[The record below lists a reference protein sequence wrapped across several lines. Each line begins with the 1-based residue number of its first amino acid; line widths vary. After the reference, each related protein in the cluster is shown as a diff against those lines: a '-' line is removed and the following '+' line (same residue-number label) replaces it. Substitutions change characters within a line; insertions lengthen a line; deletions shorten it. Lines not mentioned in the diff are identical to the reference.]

1 MIDSRITC
9 RVRTGSGKEKTITF
23 RSTEAEME
31 KHLKNLFHASEYIL
45 YQVDNTRF
53 SRRQEWKKIK

>member
-9 RVRTGSGKEKTITF
+9 RVRTGSGKEKTVTF
-23 RSTEAEME
+23 RSTEAEIE

-45 YQVDNTRF
+45 YQMDDIKF
-53 SRRQEWKKIK
+53 SRRQEWKKLK